1 MKPYPLASLNHF
13 TRPFAM
19 LPYLVP
25 FFGAAPLDAPRL
37 YAGGAFRGGRQ
48 TKTPRGLDLARR
60 VFRSFRLH
68 RHPSEPEPRKRL
80 HEPRKRR
87 QSPSTL
93 RVTGWDPFRVPSQ
106 PGMAMENRPAVPPAT
121 TT

>member
-13 TRPFAM
+13 TRLFAM

-37 YAGGAFRGGRQ
+37 YAGAPSAAEGKQKRRA
-48 TKTPRGLDLARR
+48 DWSSRR
-60 VFRSFRLH
+60 VFRSFRFH
-68 RHPSEPEPRKRL
+68 RHPSEPEPRKSL

>member
-37 YAGGAFRGGRQ
+37 YAGAPSAAEGKQKRRADWSSRGVSF
-48 TKTPRGLDLARR
+48 GLSGFTDIRLNQNREKARSEERR
-60 VFRSFRLH
+60 VGKEGRSRW
-68 RHPSEPEPRKRL
+68 
-80 HEPRKRR
+80 
-87 QSPSTL
+87 SPY
-93 RVTGWDPFRVPSQ
+93 R
-106 PGMAMENRPAVPPAT
+106 
-121 TT
+121 